1 MFVFVVFFFCICSDP
16 APTGLYTYIH
26 TLSLHDAHPISAA
39 IVDDQADTIRAELDC
54 RREAAAMTEFAD
66 NLACHATNQR
76 CVVPR
81 PIEGM
86 VAERVLVMT
95 YVDGTPV
102 DDGTPLRAAGHDSE
116 DLVRSGVRAWLGR
129 APEHGLFHVDVHAV
143 HPVGT
148 PPREHT

>member
-1 MFVFVVFFFCICSDP
+1 
-16 APTGLYTYIH
+16 
-26 TLSLHDAHPISAA
+26 
-39 IVDDQADTIRAELDC
+39 
-54 RREAAAMTEFAD
+54 MTEFAD

-102 DDGTPLRAAGHDSE
+102 DDGTTLRAARHDLE
-116 DLVRSGVRAWLGR
+116 DLVRSGVRAWLGG
-129 APEHGLFHVDVHAV
+129 AMEHGMFQADGPDCNMFVTPAGETEFLQFGRMAVPSHGNRGVLRTAHADVPGSSASAPGVRSVVDLAA
-143 HPVGT
+143 T
-148 PPREHT
+148 TEPRH